1 MENKASVKNAPATVA
16 KIKAIH
22 GKRLTEDN
30 ISELLNC
37 RSVPEAAEYLKN
49 TERYGEVLS
58 SVDTNTVHRGMLEAL
73 LRKAAF
79 MSYIRITAFERL
91 NKQEFY
97 NFRILRAE
105 MEELLDCIRYM
116 KAGSKAHIQT
126 VPVYMNGYTSF
137 DLIGLAQVHDYNRLL
152 EFTEKTPY
160 HNLLKFFEPDKRENI
175 DYTGCEARL
184 RKYYFER
191 LIGSAEGFSK
201 EVSSSLT
208 EFIGVQTDLIN
219 IINSFRMI
227 KYFNAEA
234 DTIHRLMMPVSHLS
248 ADTLEG
254 LYSSQNSI
262 EFLKRLEKTYYGS
275 LLQANGLDA
284 LEPEAAALRL
294 MCRNYK
300 RALSSTQAVP
310 VAVYAFTHVMETEV
324 SDIIRI
330 IEGIRYQIPK
340 NDIEK
345 LLIMF

>member
-1 MENKASVKNAPATVA
+1 MENKAAVKNAPATVA

-22 GKRLTEDN
+22 GRRLTEDN

-58 SVDTNTVHRGMLEAL
+58 SVDTNTVHRGMLEGL

-105 MEELLDCIRYM
+105 MEELLDCIRYI
-116 KAGSKAHIQT
+116 KAGSEAHIQT

-137 DLIGLAQVHDYNRLL
+137 DLIRLAQVHDYKGLL
-152 EFTEKTPY
+152 EFTQKTPY
-160 HNLLKFFEPDKRENI
+160 HNLLKFFEPENDRSV
-175 DYTGCEARL
+175 DYTGCEAGL
-184 RKYYFER
+184 RKYYFNR
-191 LIGSAEGFSK
+191 LIGSADSFSK
-201 EVSSSLT
+201 DVSDSIK

-219 IINSFRMI
+219 IINSYRMI
-227 KYFNAEA
+227 KYFHADA
-234 DTIHRLMMPVSHLS
+234 DTIRRLMMPVSHLS

-254 LYSSQNSI
+254 LYSSENSI

-275 LLQANGLDA
+275 LIQSHGLDG
-284 LEPEAAALRL
+284 LDLEAAALRL
-294 MCRNYK
+294 MYRNYR
-300 RALSSTQAVP
+300 RALSATQAVP
-310 VAVYAFTHVMETEV
+310 IAVYAFTHVMETEV